1 MCAEESG
8 TVQLGVGVAVG
19 REVTP
24 TASQVSVI
32 KFSAVV
38 RSSPVQVDC
47 MHDWT
52 LSMNTG
58 FSQRH
63 LLSVE
68 AQPPRGALAMQTSAH
83 SRG

>member
-1 MCAEESG
+1 MCIQESS
-8 TVQLGVGVAVG
+8 TAHLAVGVGVG

-24 TASQVSVI
+24 AASQASVMKVS
-32 KFSAVV
+32 ALV
-38 RSSPVQVDC
+38 RSSPVQVDST
-47 MHDWT
+47 HVWT

-68 AQPPRGALAMQTSAH
+68 AQPPRGAFAMQTSAH